1 MTTTQSETII
11 SLRREVSELTP
22 YPIIMFT
29 FYKSEKF
36 GITVKVGNKHY
47 HGKGSTLRKMVADLE
62 ENIENEQFV
71 L

>member
-1 MTTTQSETII
+1 MTSIQSETIT
-11 SLRREVSELTP
+11 SLRKEVSEMTP

-29 FYKSEKF
+29 FYKSERF

-47 HGKGSTLRKMVADLE
+47 HGKGATLRKMIADLE
-62 ENIENEQFV
+62 ENIISEQFV